1 MFEVFHLK
9 DLTLNIIDLRQVDI
23 YKLFVNVGG
32 GLLWEE
38 LLSISLLLNFILVDI
53 VGPFFELLNNTSFY

>member
-32 GLLWEE
+32 SLLWEE
-38 LLSISLLLNFILVDI
+38 LLSISLLLHFILVDI
-53 VGPFFELLNNTSFY
+53 VSPLFELLNNTSFY